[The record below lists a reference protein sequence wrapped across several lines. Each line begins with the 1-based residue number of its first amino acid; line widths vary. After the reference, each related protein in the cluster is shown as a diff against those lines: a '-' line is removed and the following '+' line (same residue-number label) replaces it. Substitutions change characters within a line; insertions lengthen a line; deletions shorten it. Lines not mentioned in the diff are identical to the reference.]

1 MPTTEVN
8 VWKTRFWKN
17 GAEKTGAQEDAIKA
31 LTQDQV
37 PIKSWTIKNGQ
48 MWGITTPD
56 KLLKLI
62 EKNNGIY
69 ELLHSYPKKVYFDID
84 KSENF
89 TDNYLD
95 VIKNHIESLFP
106 EGDMAISGSK
116 TAEKESYHITL
127 NNYLIHSKEDLE
139 SMKLI
144 AKYMN
149 AKLDD
154 GFDWK
159 VYTKNRVMKSINQS
173 KTDGRVQEI
182 IENPDFKK
190 HLITCFF
197 NPFVK
202 PLPTMPEAVEDEIQ
216 VAKTQGTFNLASL
229 PKMVLSTPSEVDF
242 DRIEPMEIL
251 KMLPLNKSFEHS
263 YTHLVARFCY
273 YNNITFDEFIAW
285 LANKHSGSDV
295 SNKWA
300 IHWNKIGS
308 VPFPPVSSERIK
320 QLLSYFYPSINKDK
334 AYRDFVDTFN
344 LPTEMITPIETMNQE
359 CFLSKNKYG
368 VFAIGMGGGKTAQTI
383 DYLKTQSSFLW
394 IAPNKALANNTHKR
408 LKDVDIECK
417 HYLELSTKNKK
428 LGQMNAE
435 YKLISVLNSLH
446 YLNETTTYDVIIID
460 EIETVLDKFLGD
472 FMEQG
477 KLKLK
482 SKIWQIFCKLI
493 VNAEKVI
500 LLDAFITTKTI
511 DFIKNLQPK
520 GKAKIDIFK
529 RINEPQTR
537 TIVYQNNFE
546 MALHDAIKKIKSGCK
561 VFIFYPY
568 KKDYDGIFSM
578 ERIYKTIEKE
588 TGAAG
593 IFYNADVDDKI
604 KAGLKDVN
612 TSWGNKKFVIT
623 NNIITCGV
631 NYESLDFDYKYLF
644 IAPHN
649 TPRDIIQVSYR
660 ARYLSTGIINVCY
673 MGKMNQVN
681 TWLDD
686 CKEINCPIYTAL
698 YKHILIEKK
707 APIKRSFQ
715 LFCVKAHYKQI
726 VDTQKISEIIEKQIT
741 DLLLNHQL
749 GMNYISIENIQQI
762 EAERLQQ
769 LCMAQE
775 ATMLDKMILQKYFY
789 KKRFTDEGQND
800 EIIGDAWD
808 ANYVFFFEQLKSVF
822 LNSNNIFNKI
832 MEFNKLTTIFPSD
845 LKKIKLNPEILEQIF
860 NEFSFKFITKTS
872 GTCKILK
879 EIYNVYFGKQIIKI
893 QYYTG
898 SNDIKYYIDE
908 SEFQYGA
915 NDYYQFGKQHLI
927 LDNTIGI
934 TYNNICAD
942 KNETCIE
949 V

>member
-1 MPTTEVN
+1 MGFKKVT
-8 VWKTRFWKN
+8 VWKTDFWKCIDKN
-17 GAEKTGAQEDAIKA
+17 GGAQDESLKN
-31 LTQDQV
+31 LTEKEV

-48 MWGITTPD
+48 MWGNTTPD

-69 ELLHSYPKKVYFDID
+69 ELLHLYPRKVYFDID
-84 KSENF
+84 KTENF
-89 TDNYLD
+89 TDDYLIK
-95 VIKNHIESLFP
+95 IKNHIETLFP
-106 EGDMAISGSK
+106 DSDMAISGSK
-116 TAEKESYHITL
+116 TEQKESYHIIL
-127 NNYLIHSKEDLE
+127 NNYLIHDKIQLE
-139 SMKLI
+139 TMKLI
-144 AKYMN
+144 VKYMN
-149 AKLDD
+149 SSLDD

-159 VYTKNRVMKSINQS
+159 VYTKNRVMKAINQS

-182 IENPDFKK
+182 IENPDYKK

-197 NPFVK
+197 NQFVK
-202 PLPTMPEAVEDEIQ
+202 PLPIMPETVEDEIQ
-216 VAKTQGTFNLASL
+216 VQKAHGTFNLASL
-229 PKMVLSTPSEVDF
+229 PKMVLSTPTNVDF
-242 DRIEPMEIL
+242 DTLEPIQIL

-273 YNNITFDEFIAW
+273 YNNITFDNFISW
-285 LANKHSGSDV
+285 LANKHEKNNV
-295 SNKWA
+295 TNKWQ
-300 IHWNKIGS
+300 IHWNKLEK
-308 VPFPPVSSERIK
+308 FPPVSSDRMK
-320 QLLSYFYPSINKDK
+320 KLLSYYYPSINKDK
-334 AYRDFVDTFN
+334 SYRDFVDTFN
-344 LPTEMITPIETMNQE
+344 LPNELITPIETMNQE
-359 CFLSKNKYG
+359 CFQSNKKYG

-383 DYLKTQSSFLW
+383 DYLKNISSFCW
-394 IAPNKALANNTHKR
+394 FAPNKALANNTHKR
-408 LKDVDIECK
+408 LKDAEIECT
-417 HYLELSTKNKK
+417 HYLQLSTKNKK

-446 YLNETTTYDVIIID
+446 YLNENTTYEVIIID

-472 FMEQG
+472 FLEQG
-477 KLKLK
+477 NLKLK
-482 SKIWQIFCKLI
+482 SKIWKIFCKLI
-493 VNAEKVI
+493 LNAKKVI

-511 DFIKNLQPK
+511 NFIKKLEGLK
-520 GKAKIDIFK
+520 SIDIFT
-529 RINEPQTR
+529 RIKEPQTR

-546 MALHDAIKKIKSGCK
+546 MALHDAITKIKSGCK

-568 KKDYDGIFSM
+568 KKDYIGIHSM
-578 ERIYKTIEKE
+578 ERVYRTIQEQ
-588 TGAAG
+588 TGKNG

-612 TSWGNKKFVIT
+612 KSWGDKQFVIT

-631 NYESLDFDYKYLF
+631 NYETLDFDYKYLF

-698 YKHILIEKK
+698 YKNLLIEKK

-726 VDTQKISEIIEKQIT
+726 VDSSKISEVIEKQIT
-741 DLLLNHQL
+741 NLLLEHQL
-749 GMNYISIENIQQI
+749 GMDYNSIENIQQV
-762 EAERLQQ
+762 EADRLEQ

-789 KKRFTDEGQND
+789 KKSFTDEGQND
-800 EIIGDAWD
+800 EIIEHAWND
-808 ANYVFFFEQLKSVF
+808 NYLFFFEKLKSVF

-832 MEFNKLTTIFPSD
+832 MEFNNLTTFFPSD
-845 LKKIKLNPEILEQIF
+845 IKKSKLNPEILEQIF

-879 EIYNVYFGKQIIKI
+879 EIYNVYFGKEIIKTK
-893 QYYTG
+893 YG
-898 SNDIKYYIDE
+898 SDKNVYYYIHDDQ
-908 SEFQYGA
+908 FQNGP
-915 NDYYQFGKQHLI
+915 NDYYQFAKQHLI
-927 LDNTIGI
+927 IDKSIGI

-942 KNETCIE
+942 KNDSCIE
-949 V
+949 I

>member
-8 VWKTRFWKN
+8 IWKTRFWKN

-31 LTQDQV
+31 LNADQV
-37 PIKSWTIKNGQ
+37 PIKSWTIKHGQ
-48 MWGITTPD
+48 MWGLTTPD

-69 ELLHSYPKKVYFDID
+69 ELLHSYPKKVYFDVD

-89 TDNYLD
+89 TENYLTT
-95 VIKNHIESLFP
+95 IKLHIESLFP
-106 EGDMAISGSK
+106 DGDMAISGSK
-116 TAEKESYHITL
+116 TENKESYHITL
-127 NNYLIHSKEDLE
+127 NNYLIHSKEELE
-139 SMKLI
+139 TMKLI

-159 VYTKNRVMKSINQS
+159 VYTKNRVMKAINQS

-216 VAKTQGTFNLASL
+216 VAKSQGTFNLASL
-229 PKMVLSTPSEVDF
+229 PKMILSTPSEVDY
-242 DRIEPMEIL
+242 EKLTPNEVL
-251 KMLPLNKSFEHS
+251 KMLPLNKSFDHS
-263 YTHLVARFCY
+263 YTHMVARFCF
-273 YNNITFDEFIAW
+273 YNDITFDEYYAW
-285 LANKHSGSDV
+285 LKNKHNDIGAYF
-295 SNKWA
+295 KWT
-300 IHWNKIGS
+300 IHWGKLNK
-308 VPFPPVSSERIK
+308 FPPVSNERMK
-320 QLLSYFYPSINKDK
+320 QILSYYYPSIKKDK
-334 AYRDFVDTFN
+334 SYRDFVDTFN
-344 LPTEMITPIETMNQE
+344 LPTEAIVPIETINQE
-359 CFLSKNKYG
+359 CFNHLHKYA
-368 VFAIGMGGGKTAQTI
+368 VFNVGMGGGKTAQTI
-383 DYLKTQSSFLW
+383 DYLKKKSSFIW
-394 IAPNKALANNTHKR
+394 IAPNKALADNTYNR
-408 LKDVDIECK
+408 LKETNIDCK

-428 LGQMNAE
+428 IGQMNDE
-435 YKLISVLNSLH
+435 YRLISVLNSIH
-446 YLNETTTYDVIIID
+446 YLNEKTTYDVIVID
-460 EIETVLDKFLGD
+460 EIETLLDKFLGD

-477 KLKLK
+477 KLQLK
-482 SKIWQIFCKLI
+482 TKIWKIFCNLI
-493 VNAEKVI
+493 LKAEKVI

-511 DFIKNLQPK
+511 NFIKNLQSN
-520 GKAKIDIFK
+520 AKIDIFK
-529 RINEPQTR
+529 RISEPQTR

-546 MALHDAIKKIKSGCK
+546 MCLHDAITKIKNGSK

-568 KKDYDGIFSM
+568 KKDYNGIYSM
-578 ERIYKTIEKE
+578 ERLYRTINQE

-612 TSWGNKKFVIT
+612 TSWGNKQFVVT

-644 IAPHN
+644 IASHN

-686 CKEINCPIYTAL
+686 CIKINCHIYTAL
-698 YKHILIEKK
+698 YNHILIEKK

-726 VDTQKISEIIEKQIT
+726 TDTQKINEQIQKTIT
-741 DLLLNHQL
+741 DLLLEHQI
-749 GMNYISIENIQQI
+749 GMDYVSIDNIQDT
-762 EAERLQQ
+762 ESERLQQ

-775 ATMLDKMILQKYFY
+775 ATMLDKITLQKHFY
-789 KKRFTDEGQND
+789 KKNFTDEGQTNEIVEQAWND
-800 EIIGDAWD
+800 
-808 ANYVFFFEQLKSVF
+808 NYLFFFEQMKKVF
-822 LNSNNIFNKI
+822 LNDNHIFNKI
-832 MEFNKLTTIFPSD
+832 MKFNKLATVFPID
-845 LKKIKLNPEILEQIF
+845 VKKVKISPEILDQIF
-860 NEFSFKFITKTS
+860 TEFSFKFITKTS
-872 GTCKILK
+872 SSYKILK
-879 EIYNVYFGKQIIKI
+879 EIYNVYFGKNIIKTI
-893 QYYTG
+893 YDNNENQNIIYF
-898 SNDIKYYIDE
+898 ID
-908 SEFQYGA
+908 A
-915 NDYYQFGKQHLI
+915 NIYNLYEFGKENLI
-927 LDNTIGI
+927 LDRSNGI
-934 TYNNICAD
+934 TYNSCSSTD
-942 KNETCIE
+942 ETCIE
-949 V
+949 I